1 MMKYGNGGQV
11 IGGPLKEMKAKRP
24 NPYDGNEPSA
34 DDIERASEGEKFAK
48 GGMAG
53 KKGAVMAI
61 VAKLA
66 KKPMGESMKMN
77 GEEGEMEEGGEEGSE
92 EHESMEKAAKT
103 AAANEVMSALKSGDV
118 DALAEALTNFHKSM
132 AYGGMAGKEEC

>member
-1 MMKYGNGGQV
+1 MYGKKMMDGGQV
-11 IGGPLKEMKAKRP
+11 IGGPLKMMKAKRP
-24 NPYDGNEPSA
+24 NPYTGNEPEA
-34 DDIERASEGEKFAK
+34 DDIERASEGQKFAD
-48 GGMAG
+48 GGMADK

-66 KKPMGESMKMN
+66 KKPMGG
-77 GEEGEMEEGGEEGSE
+77 GEEEEMEEGGEEGSE

-118 DALAEALTNFHKSM
+118 EALAEALTNFHKSM
-132 AYGGMAGKEEC
+132 AYGGMAGKEC